1 MLSNT
6 EERLSVLVR
15 DFEYSVIECGDWQ
28 TKNYLKKVI
37 SGRLK
42 KTGEPQTV
50 INTFIDLMYLLGE
63 PWNYLK

>member
-1 MLSNT
+1 MPSNT

-15 DFEYSVIECGDWQ
+15 EFEYSVIGSEDWQ
-28 TKNYLKKVI
+28 TKTYLKKQI
-37 SGRLK
+37 GNRLK
-42 KTGEPQTV
+42 KTGESQEV